1 MLTYIG
7 RNMKHAFLIIA
18 HNNPRI
24 FETLIGLLDF
34 KDNDILFILI
44 RKQILTILRKQ
55 NAAFQI

>member
-34 KDNDILFILI
+34 KDNDIFVHLSLI
-44 RKQILTILRKQ
+44 HI
-55 NAAFQI
+55 